1 MPPLPPPI
9 AALPVLTDAP
19 KNPSKEAL
27 ENVRR
32 AREFYRYLEPQDLAP
47 DFDNGTGPNSPESLG
62 VSPSLSASMKPYCQL
77 VALRCNARKAML
89 SFIDRDTMYIL
100 SESYR
105 DSPYSSVS
113 SAFEFREDPILSSC
127 SSMPSKDR
135 VCEMTIRLHPSTQPA
150 QSPIYEVPDMRA
162 SRFSSVPVVSG
173 PPYYRFYAGTPIT
186 TRDKINIGSLSIMDT
201 EPRERL
207 DDAERLFLSQ
217 TAAQIMIYLETNRQA
232 IEGKRSRRMAQC
244 LDAFIAGKRSL
255 HEHTDSII
263 RPGNTDRPVSLR
275 GHHRNSDETLEGQSS
290 SGDVSSSEG
299 ALETPDNDDADSRSH
314 VKSFARAANLLREA
328 FGELGKD
335 GSVVFVSLKS
345 KIGHK
350 PREASSS
357 APPND
362 RRFSTTESCIDQ
374 TASVLASSTTDAPFL
389 EAATPPNAPCL
400 IAEELLSD
408 LAKRYPGGNLWSFDD
423 WRASSSE
430 EDYPNGQTERA
441 RPSSKRRKNEQMT
454 LQAAFPGA
462 RQLLFT
468 PIWNSQLC
476 SFTHAVFVTTE
487 LEIRSLSLTTDL
499 GFITSFCSTLM
510 AECSRLDTMFAEK
523 QKDDFVGT
531 ISHEMRSPLH
541 GILASAEFLAETELD
556 GFQESLVDT
565 VRSCSHTLLDTINH
579 VLDYSKINTFR
590 KHWQSSNKKNTHR
603 GMRKNQIGQDNIP
616 KDFPVGAPPLL
627 QLVGV
632 TNISIILEE
641 VVDGL
646 LLGQTYSSG
655 VDITDMSQNARG
667 RGRGGT
673 SARRNSH
680 TSQNLQLFIDIQH
693 SDWVFLTQPGAIR
706 RIIQNLVGNALKYC
720 SRGKI
725 NVKLELRNGDQ
736 AEVDDEQMVLTVDD
750 TGCGM
755 SPEFLAS
762 RLFLPFAQENS
773 LAPGTGLG
781 LSIVHSIVTMLG
793 GIVEV
798 KSIVGKGTTIQ
809 VFMPLK
815 RPVPGQQPLGSGQHS
830 GSTIAST
837 TSLFSDDLS
846 TLLHHVPRSAAVAI
860 YTPGSQS
867 RLDFTVRLL
876 SKYIQDWFGLE
887 LLESHQLE
895 TATIVLV
902 DEEDVD
908 MLLEHDFTRVRCR
921 PALIVLCSVEARH
934 SVPYI
939 SELRA
944 RSSAVVEF
952 VSKPYGPYKLAKSM
966 CLALEQVKA
975 VRRLSLHEAE
985 IDTATEQATPT
996 QPQNETLLEDVTDS
1010 LHEMVVSGGD
1020 SSNLATVVQATETF
1034 AASQTSQ
1041 HAQMAINTPGQ
1052 RSGLKVD
1059 GNASESFPF
1068 PAQQGVE
1075 NHAAPDSKEVE
1086 IHISSPR
1093 VPAQSEN
1100 LVIDN
1105 HSSAKQQQSNHMQPR
1120 VLVVDDNIINSRLL
1134 ETYLKTKRK
1143 YAMIATADNGKV
1155 AVDKVVNAENPFNI
1169 IFMDISMPVMD
1180 GFEATRAIREHESQE
1195 PGARSAMI
1203 IALTGLATG
1212 KDQSEGFESGC
1223 DLYMTKPVS
1232 FKQVGKLLDNW
1243 EMHQGIEARN
1253 KKDNANGVNIT

>member
-1 MPPLPPPI
+1 MPASVPRM
-9 AALPVLTDAP
+9 AALPVLADATE
-19 KNPSKEAL
+19 NPSKESL
-27 ENVRR
+27 QNVRR
-32 AREFYRYLEPQDLAP
+32 AREFYRYLEPQDLVP
-47 DFDNGTGPNSPESLG
+47 INHNGAVPKALESLG
-62 VSPSLSASMKPYCQL
+62 ATPNLSASMSPYCQL

-100 SESYR
+100 AEAYR
-105 DSPYSSVS
+105 DASQLSISST
-113 SAFEFREDPILSSC
+113 FEFREDPILSSC
-127 SSMPSKDR
+127 ISMPSKDR
-135 VCEMTIRLHPSTQPA
+135 VCEMTIRLPPSTQAA
-150 QSPIYEVPDMRA
+150 QAAIYQVPDMRA

-186 TRDKINIGSLSIMDT
+186 TRDKINIGSLSVMDT
-201 EPRERL
+201 EPREGL
-207 DDAERLFLSQ
+207 DAAERLFLAQ
-217 TAAQIMIYLETNRQA
+217 TAAQIMVYLETHRQA

-263 RPGNTDRPVSLR
+263 RPGKTDRPVLLQ
-275 GHHRNSDETLEGQSS
+275 GHRWSSDETLEGQSS

-299 ALETPDNDDADSRSH
+299 VLEPPDSDDAGSRSH

-335 GSVVFVSLKS
+335 GSVVFVSLMR
-345 KIGHK
+345 KIDHK
-350 PREASSS
+350 TREAKSS

-362 RRFSTTESCIDQ
+362 RRPSATSSSLGRP
-374 TASVLASSTTDAPFL
+374 APVLASSTTEAPFL
-389 EAATPPNAPCL
+389 EATTPPNAQCL
-400 IAEELLSD
+400 ITEELLSD

-430 EDYPNGQTERA
+430 EDYPSVQTERA
-441 RPSSKRRKNEQMT
+441 RPGSKRRKNEQNT
-454 LQAAFPGA
+454 LQSAFPGA

-590 KHWQSSNKKNTHR
+590 KHWQSSNKKSNHR
-603 GMRKNQIGQDNIP
+603 GMRKNQIGQDNVP

-667 RGRGGT
+667 RGL
-673 SARRNSH
+673 ARRQSY
-680 TSQNLQLFIDIQH
+680 TSQTLQFFIDIQH

-706 RIIQNLVGNALKYC
+706 RIVQNLVGNALKYC
-720 SRGKI
+720 TRGAI
-725 NVKLELRNGDQ
+725 TIKLELRDGDQ
-736 AEVDDEQMVLTVDD
+736 ADLDDELIILTVDD
-750 TGCGM
+750 TGCGI

-793 GIVEV
+793 GTVEV
-798 KSIVGKGTTIQ
+798 KSTVGKGTTIQ
-809 VFMPLK
+809 VFLPLK
-815 RPVPGQQPLGSGQHS
+815 RPVPGQPLVSGPHS

-837 TSLFSDDLS
+837 NSLFNDDLT
-846 TLLHHVPRSAAVAI
+846 TLLQQIPDDTTVAV

-867 RLDFTVRLL
+867 RLKFTVQLL

-887 LLESHQLE
+887 LLGGLQLE
-895 TATIVLV
+895 SATIVLV

-908 MLLEHDFTRVRCR
+908 MLLQHDFTKAQYR
-921 PALIVLCSVEARH
+921 PAVIVLCSVETRH
-934 SVPYI
+934 DVSYI
-939 SELRA
+939 SEIRG
-944 RSSAVVEF
+944 RSSLVVEF
-952 VSKPYGPYKLAKSM
+952 VSKPYGPYKLAKSL
-966 CLALEQVKA
+966 CLALEQVKSTK
-975 VRRLSLHEAE
+975 RLSLNEPDLGT
-985 IDTATEQATPT
+985 IPEQITPT
-996 QPQNETLLEDVTDS
+996 LPQNETLLENVTDN
-1010 LHEMVVSGGD
+1010 LQEMDLSGGD
-1020 SSNLATVVQATETF
+1020 SSNLATVIQATETF

-1041 HAQMAINTPGQ
+1041 HAQMAITTPSQ
-1052 RSGLKVD
+1052 RCGLQVD
-1059 GNASESFPF
+1059 GEAGESFPF
-1068 PAQQGVE
+1068 PAQQPVE
-1075 NHAAPDSKEVE
+1075 NHATPGFEENE
-1086 IHISSPR
+1086 IQMSPPR

-1100 LVIDN
+1100 VVMDS
-1105 HSSAKQQQSNHMQPR
+1105 HSAAKQRQPDHVQPR
-1120 VLVVDDNIINSRLL
+1120 VLVVDDNIINSKLL
-1134 ETYLKTKRK
+1134 ETYLKTKRN
-1143 YAMIATADNGKV
+1143 YTMIATADNGKV
-1155 AVDKVVNAENPFNI
+1155 AVDTVVNAERPFNI

-1180 GFEATRAIREHESQE
+1180 GFEATRAIREHEGQE
-1195 PGARSAMI
+1195 PGKRGAMI
-1203 IALTGLATG
+1203 IALTGLASG
-1212 KDQSEGFESGC
+1212 RDQSEGFESGC

-1243 EMHQGIEARN
+1243 EMHQRIEAL
-1253 KKDNANGVNIT
+1253 KKEDGVNGVNTS